1 MLTPALLQ
9 EILQGYLL
17 PLDGIHGLGHWARVL
32 ENGRRL
38 AKVTKADL
46 EVVELFSVFHDAC
59 RRNDE
64 HDPKHGARGA
74 RLAHE
79 LLAGEGRLSPKR
91 LQLLEQACQLHTRGL
106 LEADITVQT
115 CWDADRLDLLRVG
128 TLPEPGLLCTD
139 AARSH
144 SMIAWANSRAR
155 SREFPRL
162 LIEEGGFACQEGM
175 LPHSLCAPDNPIDAA
190 RALVASV
197 AVLCPPPSSVMER
210 AHDTL

>member
-38 AKVTKADL
+38 ARVTKADL
-46 EVVELFSVFHDAC
+46 EVVELFAVFHDAC
-59 RRNDE
+59 RRNDDR
-64 HDPKHGARGA
+64 DPGHGARGA
-74 RLAHE
+74 KLAHE
-79 LLAGEGRLSPKR
+79 SMVGEGRLSPKR
-91 LQLLEQACQLHTRGL
+91 LQLLEQACQLHARGL
-106 LEADITVQT
+106 READITVQT
-115 CWDADRLDLLRVG
+115 CWDSDRLDLLRVG

-139 AARSH
+139 AARSP

-162 LIEEGGFACQEGM
+162 LIEEWGVR
-175 LPHSLCAPDNPIDAA
+175 LPRGDAA
-190 RALVASV
+190 
-197 AVLCPPPSSVMER
+197 P
-210 AHDTL
+210 